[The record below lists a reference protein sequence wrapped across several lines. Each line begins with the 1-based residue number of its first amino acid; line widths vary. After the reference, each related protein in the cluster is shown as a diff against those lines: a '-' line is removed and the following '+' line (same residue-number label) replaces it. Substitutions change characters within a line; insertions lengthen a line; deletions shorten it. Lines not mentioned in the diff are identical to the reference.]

1 MVQCTME
8 NKIIYYNIPVELW
21 RHLLDGRDSATMV
34 LDRVKLFIDGKY
46 YRAETQIIEGASGI
60 FFSIKKEAYEAI
72 KEVANTPREL
82 LAFLGFYALKS
93 IAGKRRDTFI
103 STSNGL
109 FVARMAGFNKW
120 DDLKAATAEEIG
132 GTICRLTRTT
142 GQRQFQ
148 DNCRKIREIIA
159 ERYSTITFQPS
170 PTNRGFEFKISKCTQ
185 QGGGFDISE
194 LTQDKEGYP
203 HKIAPAEEFI
213 ERL

>member
-1 MVQCTME
+1 ME
-8 NKIIYYNIPVELW
+8 NKIIYYNIPIELW
-21 RHLLDGRDSATMV
+21 RHLLDGGGSAAMV
-34 LDRVKLFIDGKY
+34 LDRVKRFIDGKY
-46 YRAETQIIEGASGI
+46 YRTETQIIEGASGI

-72 KEVANTPREL
+72 KEVADKPREL

-120 DDLKAATAEEIG
+120 DDLKAATGEEIG
-132 GTICRLTRTT
+132 GTIYRLTRTT

-185 QGGGFDISE
+185 QRGGFDISE
-194 LTQDKEGYP
+194 LTQDKGDYP
-203 HKIAPAEEFI
+203 YKIAPAEAYI